1 MPCVTLVLFF
11 GEHWDGAKSLHELL
25 DFVNIPKKL
34 RDMVNDYRVHIL
46 EVQKLKDT
54 SVFHTDVKQVFDAVR
69 LSKDPEKFR
78 ELIFGDP
85 AFRNLD
91 SEAYNV
97 IVQYTHSNDLLE
109 LRGNLKKGE
118 KVDMCQALTMMLEEE
133 RKVGIKEGRDAG
145 LREGRNAGLREGK
158 RKGKAESILDILSG
172 HSAIPETLSARILS
186 EKDLSVLSNW
196 LKLAAKSA
204 TIEEFAQNM

>member
-1 MPCVTLVLFF
+1 M
-11 GEHWDGAKSLHELL
+11 
-25 DFVNIPKKL
+25 
-34 RDMVNDYRVHIL
+34 
-46 EVQKLKDT
+46 
-54 SVFHTDVKQVFDAVR
+54 R

-97 IVQYTHSNDLLE
+97 IVQYTRSNDLLE
-109 LRGNLKKGE
+109 LKENMKKGE

-133 RKVGIKEGRDAG
+133 RKVGKK
-145 LREGRNAGLREGK
+145 EGRNAGLRE
-158 RKGKAESILDILSG
+158 GKAESILDILSG

-186 EKDLSVLSNW
+186 EKDLSVLTNW
-196 LKLAAKSA
+196 LKLAAKSE
-204 TIEEFAQNM
+204 TLHEFIQNM